1 MHSTA
6 PALTYTVRQS
16 VAEILLNCPPVN
28 AITEAMMDQLLQYLD
43 DAARDP
49 SVKAVILGSAVP
61 GRFCAG
67 LHLSEMGN
75 ADFEHKLALVEKLY
89 SGLFEAQTRLGKPSI
104 AAVSGTA
111 RGGGMTLAVSCDMLI
126 AADTASFGYPE
137 IDVGVT
143 PAIHYTHLPRIIGKH
158 RAFELLFTGR
168 SFSAAEALQ
177 LGLINQVVPQ
187 AEVLERARAIAQQF
201 CRKSPLVMKL
211 GRQAFHKAI
220 DVEYRRGVASA
231 VEHFG
236 NVAATD
242 DAREGMAAFVEK
254 RPPVWPSDQR

>member
-1 MHSTA
+1 MN
-6 PALTYTVRQS
+6 PNVTYTVQQS
-16 VAEILLNCPPVN
+16 VAEILLDSPPVN
-28 AITEAMMDQLLQYLD
+28 AITAAMMDQLLQHLD
-43 DAARDP
+43 RAARDP
-49 SVKAVILGSAVP
+49 AVKAVILGSAVP

-67 LHLSEMGN
+67 LHLSEMGD
-75 ADFEHKLALVEKLY
+75 ASFEHKLSLVDKLY
-89 SGLFEAQTRLGKPSI
+89 TGLFDAQARLGKPSI
-104 AAVSGTA
+104 AAVNGTA

-126 AADTASFGYPE
+126 AADTATFGYPE

-168 SFSAAEALQ
+168 SFAAAEALQ
-177 LGLINQVVPQ
+177 LGLVNEVVPEAQ
-187 AEVLERARAIAQQF
+187 VLERARAVAQVLSA
-201 CRKSPLVMKL
+201 KSPLVMKL
-211 GRQAFHKAI
+211 GRQAFHKAL

-236 NVAATD
+236 NVAATA

-254 RPPVWPSDQR
+254 RSPNWPSDNR